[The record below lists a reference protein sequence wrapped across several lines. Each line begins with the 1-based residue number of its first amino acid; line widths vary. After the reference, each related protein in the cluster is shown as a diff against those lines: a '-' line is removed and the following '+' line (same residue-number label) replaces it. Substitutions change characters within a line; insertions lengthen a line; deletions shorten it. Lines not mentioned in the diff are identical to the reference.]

1 MSRRLIPMVFCVLA
15 LFGCQQKMARQP
27 SYRPLEPSDFF
38 PDGRSARPIVAGT
51 VAQGQP
57 LRDDPL
63 LVWMKAPE
71 GGAGAG
77 GERARVEGA
86 AAAVGAPNPLGA
98 VAAAAA
104 AQRRDGQ
111 GRPGQGVAQPID
123 TPPPGPKD
131 YVNEFPFPIDLAAL
145 ERGRQRFNI
154 FCAVCHDETG
164 HGRGK
169 IVERGYT
176 APPSYVP
183 VPGEEGSGYSRG
195 FRRRG
200 YTVLLRDVPVGYFVE
215 VITQGYGAMPDYA
228 AQVAPED
235 RWKIAAYIKALQLS
249 QYADLKGKELPAA
262 ARDEI
267 RQALE
272 KQP

>member
-1 MSRRLIPMVFCVLA
+1 MIRRPLPIVVCLLA
-15 LFGCQQKMARQP
+15 LAGCQQKMARQP
-27 SYRPLEPSDFF
+27 SYRPLEPSEFF
-38 PDGRSARPIVAGT
+38 PDGRSARPILAGT

-57 LRDDPL
+57 LADDPL
-63 LVWMKAPE
+63 LVWMMAPR
-71 GGAGAG
+71 GGAA
-77 GERARVEGA
+77 GERGRAEGA

-111 GRPGQGVAQPID
+111 GQPGQGQAQPID

-131 YVNEFPFPIDLAAL
+131 YVSEFPVPIDLAAL

-164 HGRGK
+164 NGNGK

-176 APPSYVP
+176 HPPSYVTD
-183 VPGEEGSGYSRG
+183 ESRG

-249 QYADLKGKELPAA
+249 QYADLKGKGLPAA